1 MEVKTKERL
10 DLLMV
15 KKEIVHG
22 REKARALIMAGK
34 VLVNSRRIDKPSAM
48 IDEASDITIKGKVSP
63 FVSRGG
69 EKLEEALKRFS
80 IQVEGKIAL
89 DVGASTGGFTDCL
102 LQRGAKRIYALDV
115 GYGQLAWKL
124 RTNHQVIP
132 IERQNVR
139 YINEDTIPEKVDL
152 ITIDVSFISLKKV
165 LPAVLPLLNKPG
177 EMVCLIKPQFE
188 VGKGEVG
195 KKGVVKNQAK
205 HQRVVEEIATFA
217 RKLNLFVNGTT
228 ESPIL
233 GQEGNK
239 EFFIYLSNYSL
250 SSEMDS

>member
-10 DLLMV
+10 DRLMV
-15 KKEIVHG
+15 KRELVQS
-22 REKARALIMAGK
+22 REKARALIMAGR

-69 EKLEEALKRFS
+69 EKLEEALKKFS
-80 IQVEGKIAL
+80 IKVEGKIAL

-102 LQRGAKRIYALDV
+102 LQRGAKRVYALDV

-124 RTNHQVIP
+124 RTDQRVVP

-139 YINEDTIPEKVDL
+139 YINEDIIAEKVDL
-152 ITIDVSFISLKKV
+152 VTIDVSFISLKKV
-165 LPAVLPLLNKPG
+165 IPAVLHLLNRPG
-177 EMVCLIKPQFE
+177 EMLCLIKPQFE
-188 VGKGEVG
+188 VGKEEVG
-195 KKGVVKNQAK
+195 KKGVVKEPKK
-205 HQRVVEEIATFA
+205 HQRVVEEIAAFA

-239 EFFIYLSNYSL
+239 EFFIYLNNCPL
-250 SSEMDS
+250 SSETES

>member
-10 DLLMV
+10 DRLMV
-15 KKEIVHG
+15 KRELVQS
-22 REKARALIMAGK
+22 REKAQALIMAGS
-34 VLVNSRRIDKPSAM
+34 VLVNSSRIDKPSAM

-69 EKLEEALKRFS
+69 EKLEEALKNFS
-80 IQVEGKIAL
+80 IKVEEKIAL

-102 LQRGAKRIYALDV
+102 LQRGAKRVYALDV
-115 GYGQLAWKL
+115 GYGELAWKL
-124 RTNHQVIP
+124 RTDQRVVP

-139 YINEDTIPEKVDL
+139 YINEDIIPEKIDL
-152 ITIDVSFISLKKV
+152 VTIDVSFISLKKV
-165 LPAVLPLLNKPG
+165 IPAVLHLLNRPG
-177 EMVCLIKPQFE
+177 EMLCLIKPQFE

-195 KKGVVKNQAK
+195 KKGVVKNSHK
-205 HQRVVEEIATFA
+205 HQRVIEEIAAFA
-217 RKLNLFVNGTT
+217 RGQNLLVNGII

-239 EFFIYLSNYSL
+239 EFFIYLTNYPL
-250 SSEMDS
+250 SSETES

>member
-1 MEVKTKERL
+1 MGKMPKERL
-10 DLLMV
+10 DRLMV
-15 KKEIVHG
+15 KRELVES
-22 REKARALIMAGK
+22 REKARALIMSGR
-34 VLVNSRRIDKPSAM
+34 VLVNSRRIEKPSDM
-48 IDEASDITIKGKVSP
+48 IEEASDITIKGRVAP

-69 EKLEEALKRFS
+69 EKLEEALSRFS
-80 IQVEGKIAL
+80 IEVEGKIAL

-102 LQRGAKRIYALDV
+102 LQRGSKRVYALDV

-124 RTNHQVIP
+124 RTDPRVVP

-139 YINEDTIPEKVDL
+139 YIKKDTIPEKVDL

-165 LPAVLPLLNKPG
+165 IPAVLPLLNSRG

-195 KKGVVKNQAK
+195 KKGVVKDPEK
-205 HQRVVEEIATFA
+205 HRRVVEEISAFA
-217 RKLNLFVNGTT
+217 RELNLFVKGVI

-233 GQEGNK
+233 GQEGNR
-239 EFFIYLSNYSL
+239 EFFIYLTNYPRSSSN
-250 SSEMDS
+250 DS

>member
-1 MEVKTKERL
+1 MPKERL
-10 DLLMV
+10 DRLMV
-15 KKEIVHG
+15 KKGLVES
-22 REKARALIMAGK
+22 REKARALIMTGR

-48 IDEASDITIKGKVSP
+48 IDEALDITIKGKVSH

-69 EKLEEALKRFS
+69 EKLEEALRRFS
-80 IQVEGKIAL
+80 LKVEGKTAL

-102 LQRGAKRIYALDV
+102 LQWGAKRVYTLDV

-124 RTNHQVIP
+124 RTDARVIP

-139 YINEDTIPEKVDL
+139 YVKEETIPEKVDL
-152 ITIDVSFISLKKV
+152 VTIDVSFISLKKV
-165 LPAVLPLLNKPG
+165 IPAVLPLLNRPG

-188 VGKGEVG
+188 VEKGEVG
-195 KKGVVKNQAK
+195 KKGVVKDPQK
-205 HQRVVEEIATFA
+205 HQRVVEEISAFA
-217 RKLNLFVNGTT
+217 PELNLFVNGII

-239 EFFIYLSNYSL
+239 EFFIYLTNYL
-250 SSEMDS
+250 LVSEENS

>member
-1 MEVKTKERL
+1 MEAKTKKRL
-10 DLLMV
+10 DRLMV
-15 KKEIVHG
+15 KRELVNS
-22 REKARALIMAGK
+22 REKARAMIMAGS
-34 VLVNSRRIDKPSAM
+34 VLVNSRRIDKSSAM
-48 IDEASDITIKGKVSP
+48 VDEASDITIKGKLSP

-80 IQVEGKIAL
+80 IKVEGKIAL

-102 LQRGAKRIYALDV
+102 LQRGAKRVYALDV

-124 RTNHQVIP
+124 RTDQRVVP

-139 YINEDTIPEKVDL
+139 YIKEDTLPEKVDL
-152 ITIDVSFISLKKV
+152 VTIDVSFISLKKV
-165 LPAVLPLLNKPG
+165 IPAVLSLLNRPG
-177 EMVCLIKPQFE
+177 EMLCLIKPQFE

-195 KKGVVKNQAK
+195 KKGVVKDPQK
-205 HQRVVEEIATFA
+205 HQRVIKEIATFA
-217 RKLNLFVNGTT
+217 RVHNLFVKGII

-239 EFFIYLSNYSL
+239 EFFIYLTNFPL
-250 SSEMDS
+250 SSETDS

>member
-1 MEVKTKERL
+1 MEAKTKERL
-10 DLLMV
+10 DRLMV
-15 KKEIVHG
+15 KRELVQS
-22 REKARALIMAGK
+22 REKARALIMAGS
-34 VLVNSRRIDKPSAM
+34 VLVNSRRIDKSSAM
-48 IDEASDITIKGKVSP
+48 VDEASDITIKGKLSP

-80 IQVEGKIAL
+80 VKVEGKIAL

-102 LQRGAKRIYALDV
+102 LQRGAKRVYALDV

-124 RTNHQVIP
+124 RTDQRVVP

-139 YINEDTIPEKVDL
+139 YIKADTLPEKVDL
-152 ITIDVSFISLKKV
+152 VTIDVSFISLKKV
-165 LPAVLPLLNKPG
+165 IPAVLSLLNRPG
-177 EMVCLIKPQFE
+177 EMLCLIKPQFE

-195 KKGVVKNQAK
+195 KKGVVKDPQK
-205 HQRVVEEIATFA
+205 HQRVIEEIAAFA
-217 RKLNLFVNGTT
+217 RGQNLFVNGII

-239 EFFIYLSNYSL
+239 EFFIYLTNCPF
-250 SSEMDS
+250 SSETDS